1 MKKIVKVEGMRCQHC
16 VAHVEKALR
25 AVPGVESVEV
35 SLENKQA
42 VVTGDAAD
50 QALLDAVTDAG
61 YQANGVEE
69 A

>member
-1 MKKIVKVEGMRCQHC
+1 MKKIVTVEGMMCQHC

-42 VVTGDAAD
+42 VVTGSTAD

>member
-1 MKKIVKVEGMRCQHC
+1 MPALRGAREEGARRR
-16 VAHVEKALR
+16 VEKALR
-25 AVPGVESVEV
+25 AVPGVEAVEV

-42 VVTGDAAD
+42 TVTGDAAD
-50 QALLDAVTDAG
+50 QALMDAVTDAG

>member
-1 MKKIVKVEGMRCQHC
+1 M
-16 VAHVEKALR
+16 AHVEKALC
-25 AVPGVESVEV
+25 AVPGVESAEV

>member
-1 MKKIVKVEGMRCQHC
+1 MNKTVKVEGMMCQHC

-25 AVPGVESVEV
+25 AVPGVEAVEV
-35 SLENKQA
+35 SLENKKA
-42 VVTGDAAD
+42 TVTGDAAD

>member
-1 MKKIVKVEGMRCQHC
+1 MKKIVKVEGMMCQHC

-42 VVTGDAAD
+42 VVTGSAAD